1 MNSRSPGQGGQRLA
15 GSRGL
20 KIVRKG
26 RRDWSYSH
34 HRHRRRDQDAE
45 ILCLLVCRVKHSL
58 SVQYAKGHEL
68 TDELHGLL
76 VKDRRIVMCFSN
88 EFVYILNVKSW
99 K

>member
-15 GSRGL
+15 GSREL

-34 HRHRRRDQDAE
+34 HRHRRRDQDTE
-45 ILCLLVCRVKHSL
+45 F
-58 SVQYAKGHEL
+58 SVS
-68 TDELHGLL
+68 DELHGLL